1 MSELEKDNISVTS
14 DELDKIIDES
24 HKMYTA
30 LTESKTQI
38 YVFAG
43 IDKIVSNWENMS
55 ESKIT
60 PDLYECIFN
69 FDKFKVDI
77 KKDYKFLLLTKFKVN
92 NTDYKLCMFY
102 EDIQE
107 KNNKYHPFMCKY
119 IIMYVGDKE
128 HTSISLTYNPIK
140 LENFMLEENKIIVNF
155 DMLELINIFDLL
167 EVEKSNNHDTTKF
180 KDEDF
185 IYHTLDNSY

>member
-1 MSELEKDNISVTS
+1 MSEHEGDNISISS

-30 LTESKTQI
+30 LTESKTQL

-43 IDKIVSNWENMS
+43 IDKIVSEWKNMS

-60 PDLYECIFN
+60 PDLYECV
-69 FDKFKVDI
+69 FDVNKFKLDK
-77 KKDYKFLLLTKFKVN
+77 KKDYKFLLLTKFKIN
-92 NTDYKLCMFY
+92 NREYKLCIFY

-107 KNNKYHPFMCKY
+107 KDNKYHPFMCKY
-119 IIMYVGDKE
+119 IVLYIDNKE

-140 LENFMLEENKIIVNF
+140 LENFILEENKITVNF

-167 EVEKSNNHDTTKF
+167 EVEKLNNYDTTKF
-180 KDEDF
+180 RDEDF